1 MLLPVLDDTMSKE
14 AFEREIPSEGSAH
27 PKWFPAGQDNP
38 CGFLGGLHRLPRAET
53 APYNAAP
60 HGIRRWSRFAVSDGI
75 GCGTTFVVTLPLAAV
90 DQGVKVFGAAASPL
104 ASRGY

>member
-1 MLLPVLDDTMSKE
+1 VLLPVLDDTMSKE

-38 CGFLGGLHRLPRAET
+38 CGFLGGLHRLLRAET

-60 HGIRRWSRFAVSDGI
+60 HAIRRWSRFADAKTS
-75 GCGTTFVVTLPLAAV
+75 TPVTI
-90 DQGVKVFGAAASPL
+90 AASNAIQL
-104 ASRGY
+104 IHAK